1 MIQVSVYECFVRCLF
16 LTSLILLVL
25 GAAPDTFCQVA
36 AHKYVPG
43 RIAAIKT
50 DEQVL
55 ELIRPFG
62 WEFEEAVL
70 GDSAAAAYRPYRFTR
85 FAVRGAQTWFKA
97 DFDHNGLPDLLVLAR
112 RKDIPFVF
120 CVLDMGS
127 KFQVARNFA
136 NGVRRRQPVA
146 RVVVRNGQD
155 LLEYADFARWRGRGG
170 KLTDRRTSLL
180 SFVAGGFVEYNH
192 RPVLCQVRQ
201 LTYESFYA
209 YHQTVRTRIAVKGDS
224 IQFWEQCTDRLD
236 STRNSQAQQRKL
248 LMPAQRQQLVQLLSY
263 INYSALRNNY
273 GSIHVNHTTHVE
285 LTVENEHGEKKS
297 IDDLNGYGTMGL
309 GRLYALLRE
318 LASP

>member
-1 MIQVSVYECFVRCLF
+1 MPAYFGKYLF
-16 LTSLILLVL
+16 LTALILLVL
-25 GAAPDTFCQVA
+25 GAASDIFCQVA
-36 AHKYVPG
+36 AQKYVPG
-43 RIAAIKT
+43 RIAAIET
-50 DEQVL
+50 DAQVL

-62 WEFEEAVL
+62 WEFEEVVL
-70 GDSAAAAYRPYRFTR
+70 GDSAVLAYRPYRSTR

-120 CVLDMGS
+120 CVLDMGT

-155 LLEYADFARWRGRGG
+155 LLEYADFTRWRGRGG
-170 KLTDRRTSLL
+170 KLVDRRTSLL
-180 SFVAGGFVEYNH
+180 SFVAGGFVEYNP
-192 RPVLCQVRQ
+192 RPVPCHIRQ
-201 LTYESFYA
+201 LTYESFNA

-224 IQFWEQCTDRLD
+224 IQFWEQRTDRYD
-236 STRNSQAQQRKL
+236 STQNSQAQRQKPL
-248 LMPAQRQQLVQLLSY
+248 TPAQREQLVQLLSY

-273 GSIHVNHTTHVE
+273 GSVHVNHTNHVE

-309 GRLYALLRE
+309 RRLYALLHE
-318 LASP
+318 LARP